1 MKLLKLLNGNLE
13 RYLMLVLLVGM
24 TLVLGL
30 QIVFR
35 FVVRDPL
42 TWSEELARFMF
53 IWSTF
58 LSIGFCLKEGIS
70 LKIDTVISLFPQK
83 TQAIIYMA
91 GDIVMAAFFIYLLP
105 ASWEFAYTSVLSGQ
119 VSAAC
124 HIPMYFIQISLMV
137 GFALAAFRSLQNIW
151 KNIQFLRHGGKLPEA
166 GGEEAPEALELE
178 DEKGG
183 N

>member
-1 MKLLKLLNGNLE
+1 MKLLKKIDKNLE
-13 RYLMLVLLVGM
+13 RWVMFLLLAGM
-24 TLVLGL
+24 TLVLGI
-30 QIVFR
+30 QIFCR
-35 FVVRDPL
+35 FVLNNSL

>member
-1 MKLLKLLNGNLE
+1 MKLLKLLNDNLE

-58 LSIGFCLKEGIS
+58 LSNRLLSERRH
-70 LKIDTVISLFPQK
+70 FPE
-83 TQAIIYMA
+83 
-91 GDIVMAAFFIYLLP
+91 DR
-105 ASWEFAYTSVLSGQ
+105 
-119 VSAAC
+119 
-124 HIPMYFIQISLMV
+124 HRD
-137 GFALAAFRSLQNIW
+137 LAVPSKDPGYHL
-151 KNIQFLRHGGKLPEA
+151 HGR
-166 GGEEAPEALELE
+166 
-178 DEKGG
+178 
-183 N
+183 